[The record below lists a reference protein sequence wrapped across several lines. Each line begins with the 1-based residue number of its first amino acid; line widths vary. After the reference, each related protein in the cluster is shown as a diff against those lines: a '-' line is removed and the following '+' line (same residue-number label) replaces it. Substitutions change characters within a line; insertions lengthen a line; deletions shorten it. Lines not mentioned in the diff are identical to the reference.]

1 MPFSDDHL
9 AELNLL
15 TQFRASSLQEGIK
28 VHSQEADPAL
38 VAAAER
44 LHGKGLITQRDGGY
58 LTDLGVETVDH
69 TRKLL
74 GILSSQ

>member
-44 LHGKGLITQRDGGY
+44 LHDKGLISHRDGGY
-58 LTDLGVETVDH
+58 LTDLGVESVEH
-69 TRKLL
+69 IRKLL